1 MAEPNAVPS
10 SSQNHNTLLTDDRYE
25 HIMNNLKASV
35 FSKISPSGNI
45 APQLKTHIERRLHE
59 FFPSFRTPSHPPYAS
74 MIQRAIS
81 ELNNEEGS
89 TKEEISAFI
98 KREYEHLPW
107 GHESFLSHHLGK
119 LCGNMELACVNNE
132 RYILLVEED
141 CELKEVT
148 GSSRKKEGRRGGQ
161 GRKKVRVTKRKKK
174 QGQAEKQ
181 QIEVLEDTLQAME
194 LKRQK
199 DQMTTL
205 ERGVQV
211 GFNKQDDVQ
220 AIVTHN
226 LGVVEEEKQLN
237 ITSPCEQKELICDL
251 LSEQHPHPQ
260 ILSNQQMEAKLHSV
274 ESPSFLEWHKDS
286 EQQLDLSSMERSPK
300 PKAPVN
306 KDPQHQDEQQ
316 PSSKPRGRGRPRKL
330 KSSTD
335 MILSNQQM
343 KAKLHSVESPAFLE
357 WHKDP
362 EQQLDLSSMERSPKP
377 KAPVNKDPE
386 QQPSSKPRGRGR
398 PRKLKSDTDM
408 IISNQQM
415 EAKLHYVES
424 PAFLEWHKDPE
435 QQLDLSSMER
445 SPKPKAPVNK
455 DPQHQ
460 DEQQPSSKPRG
471 RGRPRKLKSDNMIL
485 SNQQMEAK
493 LHSVESSAFL
503 EWHKDPEQQLDLSSM
518 ERSPKPKAPVNK
530 DPQHQDEQQPSSKPR
545 GRGRPRKLKSDTDM
559 ILSNQQMEAKL
570 HSVESPAF
578 LEWHKDPEQQLDLS
592 SMERSPKP
600 KAPLNKDPQH
610 QDEQQ
615 PSSKPR
621 GRGRPPKLKSD
632 TDMIRNSLL
641 PSSDQDYNEQQQSKR
656 RGRPPKR
663 KTDCY

>member
-1 MAEPNAVPS
+1 MEEPNAVPC
-10 SSQNHNTLLTDDRYE
+10 SSQNPNNLLTDDRYE
-25 HIMNNLKASV
+25 DDRYEPIMNNLKARV

-59 FFPSFRTPSHPPYAS
+59 FFPSFDTPSHPPYSS

-306 KDPQHQDEQQ
+306 KDPQHQD
-316 PSSKPRGRGRPRKL
+316 
-330 KSSTD
+330 
-335 MILSNQQM
+335 
-343 KAKLHSVESPAFLE
+343 
-357 WHKDP
+357 
-362 EQQLDLSSMERSPKP
+362 
-377 KAPVNKDPE
+377 E

>member
-1 MAEPNAVPS
+1 MEEPNAVPC
-10 SSQNHNTLLTDDRYE
+10 SSQNPNNLLTDDRYE
-25 HIMNNLKASV
+25 DDRYEPIMNNLKARV

-59 FFPSFRTPSHPPYAS
+59 FFPSFDTPSHPPYSS

-181 QIEVLEDTLQAME
+181 QIEVLEPWCQDTLQAME

-471 RGRPRKLKSDNMIL
+471 RGRPRKLKSD
-485 SNQQMEAK
+485 
-493 LHSVESSAFL
+493 
-503 EWHKDPEQQLDLSSM
+503 
-518 ERSPKPKAPVNK
+518 
-530 DPQHQDEQQPSSKPR
+530 
-545 GRGRPRKLKSDTDM
+545 TDM